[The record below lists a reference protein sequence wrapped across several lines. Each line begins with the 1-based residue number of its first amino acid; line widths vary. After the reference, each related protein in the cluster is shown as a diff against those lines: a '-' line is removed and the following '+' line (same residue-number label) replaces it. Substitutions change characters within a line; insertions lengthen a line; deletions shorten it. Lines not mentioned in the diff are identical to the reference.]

1 MAAFSD
7 RFLSLVSNLQ
17 QEELLSLVWYYAE
30 QATLSGWGSSHD
42 EEVCEVLEQ
51 DIATMLET
59 MRGNNELTRG
69 DA

>member
-7 RFLSLVSNLQ
+7 RFLSLVSKLQ

-30 QATLSGWGSSHD
+30 QATLSGWGASHND
-42 EEVCEVLEQ
+42 EVCEVLEQ
-51 DIATMLET
+51 DIATMRET
-59 MRGNNELTRG
+59 MRGNDELTRG